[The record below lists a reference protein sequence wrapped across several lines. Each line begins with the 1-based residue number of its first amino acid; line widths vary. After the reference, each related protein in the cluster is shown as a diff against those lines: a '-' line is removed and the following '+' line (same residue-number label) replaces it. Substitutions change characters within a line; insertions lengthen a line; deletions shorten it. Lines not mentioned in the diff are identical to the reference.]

1 MVKATKDYYKRVYRD
16 NGTYHYPKIAAN
28 KLLTKGVEYFQAVE
42 ITGSKE
48 GTDKDPKLS
57 LISVHRVTTNMDKLA
72 DQLSENGTKKVI
84 FVRQEDGAG
93 PHTNKT
99 YNK

>member
-1 MVKATKDYYKRVYRD
+1 MVKATKDSYKKVYRD

-28 KLLTKGVEYFQAVE
+28 KLRTKGVEYFKAVE

-48 GTDKDPKLS
+48 GTDKDPKLPH
-57 LISVHRVTTNMDKLA
+57 ISVHRDTIILDVDKLA
-72 DQLSENGTKKVI
+72 EQLSENGTKKVI

-93 PHTNKT
+93 PHTDKT
-99 YNK
+99 